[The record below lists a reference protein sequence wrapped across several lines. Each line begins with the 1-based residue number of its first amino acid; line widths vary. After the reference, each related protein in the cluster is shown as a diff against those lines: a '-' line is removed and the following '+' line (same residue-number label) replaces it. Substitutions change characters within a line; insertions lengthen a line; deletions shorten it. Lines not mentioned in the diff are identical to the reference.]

1 MRLSVKALALA
12 AAILCGAG
20 IFMMT
25 WWLIIIGQS
34 GAPIFF
40 TRLYPGYC
48 VSPLGS
54 LIGIPYAFVD
64 GLIFGALLA
73 WLYNLFVPK
82 EAKA

>member
-1 MRLSVKALALA
+1 MRLSVKAVALA

-25 WWLIIIGQS
+25 WWLIFFGQ
-34 GAPIFF
+34 GGVTIFF

-54 LIGIPYAFVD
+54 IIGIPYAFVD
-64 GLIFGALLA
+64 GLIFGALFA

-82 EAKA
+82 ETSA